1 MQRTTLALSLL
12 SVLSLTTL
20 TACGGGDADGDGG
33 SDATTAAKP
42 QGTASQAKEV
52 SPAERLATLMVTK
65 AEVTGYN
72 VEKPDPE
79 FAFATSPDQVSTDN
93 KACVP
98 PALAMNQLP
107 LGDATAELTR
117 NLTKNLSEG
126 STSITLATY
135 ATEGEAEAALT
146 DLKKALAACGKGFT
160 AKAGKQASTYDSVTP
175 EKSRTAGA
183 AGATGSASAAGSV
196 AFASTMTYKGITHT
210 MHTEAVRNGDV
221 LAVYFAVNGV
231 AIYQHQQSDT
241 KLPAAV
247 LTAQNAK
254 LG

>member
-1 MQRTTLALSLL
+1 MQRATLALSLL

-20 TACGGGDADGDGG
+20 TACGGGDADGGP
-33 SDATTAAKP
+33 DATTAAKAR
-42 QGTASQAKEV
+42 GTASQAKEA
-52 SPAERLATLMVTK
+52 SPAERLAKLMVTK
-65 AEVTGYN
+65 AELTGYN

-79 FAFATSPDQVSTDN
+79 FAFAASPGQVSTDN
-93 KACVP
+93 KACLP

-126 STSITLATY
+126 TTSITLATY
-135 ATEGEAEAALT
+135 ATEGRAEAALT
-146 DLKKALAACGKGFT
+146 GLETALDACAKGFT
-160 AKAGKQASTYDSVTP
+160 AKAGKHTSTYGSVTP
-175 EKSRTAGA
+175 EESRTTGA
-183 AGATGSASAAGSV
+183 EGSV

-231 AIYQHQQSDT
+231 AVYQHQQSDT